1 MNPHQASHR
10 EAEIVRE
17 IELEADTAR
26 ATIPQHLRSK
36 RRPAPVG
43 STRLD
48 FSHRPATPDTRKAR
62 P

>member
-1 MNPHQASHR
+1 MNPHPASHR
-10 EAEIVRE
+10 EAELVRE

-26 ATIPQHLRSK
+26 AAIPKHLRSK
-36 RRPAPVG
+36 QRPTPAG